1 MNVWNF
7 IGRIVRDGELRTTP
21 NGKMV
26 LTFPVAVDSGYGDKK
41 KTTWPRVQVWDK
53 RAEALAPYIVKGAQ
67 IGVSG
72 ELTMTEY
79 TNKEGVKAHSLDV
92 RANDVTLIK
101 RKDEAAKPAKEAAG
115 VKDDY
120 PQDDV
125 PWQP

>member
-7 IGRIVRDGELRTTP
+7 IGRIGRDGELRTTP

-101 RKDEAAKPAKEAAG
+101 GSVPQAGLTNSLRDDLDAEAIPF
-115 VKDDY
+115 
-120 PQDDV
+120 
-125 PWQP
+125 